1 MCCFCCRRCFVV
13 DLLFTYYDCSSLV
26 FEMVFTF
33 VAVDV
38 FLLLLFFIWFLIF
51 KSYIERFIVI
61 ECVLFLL

>member
-1 MCCFCCRRCFVV
+1 MFSYPETALGMYS
-13 DLLFTYYDCSSLV
+13 DI
-26 FEMVFTF
+26 EMVFTF